1 MKKSR
6 VFVAAGVALLAT
18 GVLVAC
24 GNSKSS
30 DSTAPKPMV
39 MSIRLIQKHWTI
51 LSLEK
56 RVRKWLL
63 QTGSMA
69 SLQMI
74 NTGI

>member
-30 DSTAPKPMV
+30 D
-39 MSIRLIQKHWTI
+39 
-51 LSLEK
+51 
-56 RVRKWLL
+56 
-63 QTGSMA
+63 
-69 SLQMI
+69 
-74 NTGI
+74 

>member
-24 GNSKSS
+24 GIRNHLIRQLQ
-30 DSTAPKPMV
+30 KPMA
-39 MSIRLIQKHWTI
+39 MFIQLIQKHWTI
-51 LSLEK
+51 LSLEN

-63 QTGSMA
+63 QTESMA
-69 SLQMI
+69 SLQ
-74 NTGI
+74 